1 MRKSFVEDLNADVK
15 DYEQAISDKSGAQG
29 AGVGATAGIDEAVE
43 NGMRAADIADSIMRN
58 VYEDDPV
65 KLAEW
70 MRARHVKRS
79 PQRTPKTP
87 PLQP

>member
-1 MRKSFVEDLNADVK
+1 MRNSFVEDLNADVK

-87 PLQP
+87 PL